1 MRLSLSHDLDYG
13 FDELILVDSSCFL
26 FFLID
31 FFNIKLIDNV
41 FFEFSKL
48 KEEEEDHE
56 AVEKANGLKL
66 VSITSLCND
75 DS

>member
-41 FFEFSKL
+41 FFELF
-48 KEEEEDHE
+48 
-56 AVEKANGLKL
+56 
-66 VSITSLCND
+66 
-75 DS
+75 

>member
-1 MRLSLSHDLDYG
+1 MYDLFHG
-13 FDELILVDSSCFL
+13 FHELILIGLNCFL

-31 FFNIKLIDNV
+31 FFNIRLINNAV
-41 FFEFSKL
+41 FLTFFKE
-48 KEEEEDHE
+48 KEEDEE
-56 AVEKANGLKL
+56 AVEKAKGLKL